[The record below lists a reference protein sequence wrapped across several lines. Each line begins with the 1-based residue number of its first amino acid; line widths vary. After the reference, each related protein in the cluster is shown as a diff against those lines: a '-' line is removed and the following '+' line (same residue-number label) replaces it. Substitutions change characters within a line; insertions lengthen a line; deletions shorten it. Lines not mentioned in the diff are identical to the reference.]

1 MTMSRNEQVIALRRE
16 GRIQTRVGIPVCTGP
31 ASYRLL
37 VTWPERNEGRIIEI
51 PRDEIESIS
60 EVEPRLRGRHPDKKR
75 AE

>member
-1 MTMSRNEQVIALRRE
+1 MSETEQVIQVKRD
-16 GRIQTRVGIPVCTGP
+16 GRVLTRVGIPVCTGP

-60 EVEPRLRGRHPDKKR
+60 EVGTRPRGRPPLLEDH
-75 AE
+75 